1 MLMPSLWTVRSKQIT
16 GLPPF
21 SIIISLK
28 LGQWPSLKHFAPK
41 HLQQVQMACRPLMIY
56 AGWQNVTKIMPLLDI
71 GHTAHGLCPTCVTFS
86 VTLCVRSMSLQGAM
100 MSISPEGRA
109 MSGSGLKSTK
119 LSVIWGILE
128 MVRYRMRSESDVE
141 FSMFNL
147 LFTAPGNMQMKF
159 NNQVRKPAGKHL
171 IPPAPS
177 HRCCCW
183 PAGCLAAGSSDPI
196 PASWPRSRLRRRR
209 DACCESFLASGC
221 ATENSW
227 RPSLRGWGWAGGGVL
242 RRVWNGWGDPPG
254 GLREFDVVERL
265 LEAQSTIR
273 CVGLPGGLQANSV
286 ALTWETQTTNIS
298 RSERLQCPGNQPGH
312 WTLLT
317 EVKEFHNELKKAI
330 NTRDE
335 SLWLELA
342 EVMRHRQLA
351 ALQPV
356 SAATC
361 SLKLKLTLEWF

>member
-1 MLMPSLWTVRSKQIT
+1 M
-16 GLPPF
+16 
-21 SIIISLK
+21 
-28 LGQWPSLKHFAPK
+28 
-41 HLQQVQMACRPLMIY
+41 
-56 AGWQNVTKIMPLLDI
+56 LDI
-71 GHTAHGLCPTCVTFS
+71 RHTAHGLCPTCVTFS

-141 FSMFNL
+141 FSMFDL

-171 IPPAPS
+171 IPCALS

-183 PAGCLAAGSSDPI
+183 PAGCSASGSSDPI
-196 PASWPRSRLRRRR
+196 PASWPRSRLQRRP

-242 RRVWNGWGDPPG
+242 RRVRNGWGDPPG
-254 GLREFDVVERL
+254 GLRGFDVVERL

-286 ALTWETQTTNIS
+286 ALTWETQTMNIS
-298 RSERLQCPGNQPGH
+298 RSETLQWPGH
-312 WTLLT
+312 HPLVCWQKSKNFIISSKRHERHKHSRFIPVTG
-317 EVKEFHNELKKAI
+317 
-330 NTRDE
+330 
-335 SLWLELA
+335 A
-342 EVMRHRQLA
+342 EVMKQRQLA
-351 ALQPV
+351 ASQPV

-361 SLKLKLTLEWF
+361 SLKLKLALDWY